1 MKRIVNHLKYLKKLN
16 VVAVKQSLEDEGA
29 SFDDLKI
36 MRRITRKAG
45 LELNV
50 KIGGCEAKNDM
61 YFCEKLNVNAV
72 VAPMVESDYAL
83 RKFIQIV
90 SKNNRQ
96 DLYVNLESIQAFNN
110 IKKIMNSKSFRKL
123 KGVVI
128 GRSDLAGSIN
138 LEKSAV
144 DSNKI
149 YKLVLH
155 LSKKI
160 KKRKMVVNMGGSL
173 TQRSVNFI
181 RKLFKKKLLD
191 RVETRNV
198 VIKLSDKVL
207 DNFESLIINAF
218 KFEIDWM
225 KFKQKRLKS
234 KKFKLKND
242 SSLRIQ
248 VLKRRLDS
256 FQNG

>member
-1 MKRIVNHLKYLKKLN
+1 MRITIRIRTVLVFKRISF
-16 VVAVKQSLEDEGA
+16 ASPTLE
-29 SFDDLKI
+29 I
-36 MRRITRKAG
+36 MPCTG
-45 LELNV
+45 LTTAN
-50 KIGGCEAKNDM
+50 GCEGT
-61 YFCEKLNVNAV
+61 FLW
-72 VAPMVESDYAL
+72 
-83 RKFIQIV
+83 
-90 SKNNRQ
+90 
-96 DLYVNLESIQAFNN
+96 
-110 IKKIMNSKSFRKL
+110 
-123 KGVVI
+123 
-128 GRSDLAGSIN
+128 GSR
-138 LEKSAV
+138 
-144 DSNKI
+144 
-149 YKLVLH
+149 
-155 LSKKI
+155 
-160 KKRKMVVNMGGSL
+160 KRKMVVNMGGSL
-173 TQRSVNFI
+173 TPHSVNFI

-225 KFKQKRLKS
+225 KFKEKRLKS